1 MNNKNGNGRSLPL
14 LIIAA
19 LGVVFG
25 DIGTSPL
32 YALKLSVEAT
42 QGSGAGITSSV
53 LGVLSLITWALI
65 IVVSIKYIL
74 IIMRADNHG
83 EGGVFA
89 LTALLLRKIEKKS
102 KTSKTRWFVIILGTL
117 GAALFFGDSLI
128 TPAISV
134 LSAVEGLKV
143 VSPQL
148 GKYVIYISLALVSI
162 LFAIEKFGTSKI
174 GAFFG
179 PIMLVWFATIGY
191 LGLLEIIDKPSIL
204 KALNPIYGL
213 NFLLNHQG
221 VSIAILGT
229 IVLAITGGEA
239 LYSDMGHFGRSPI
252 KFSWFLIVFPALL
265 LNYFGQ
271 GALLIADPKAI
282 DNPFYRLAPDWA
294 LIPFIIL
301 ASTATII
308 ASQAVISGVFSIT
321 SQAVQLGYIPRLR
334 IKHTSNKEH
343 GEVYLSKIN
352 LFLFLGVVLLILGF
366 KSSENLSHAYGISV
380 TGAMLVDT
388 ILATF
393 LLITV
398 RKWNKLIF
406 VPVFLVLLIIDVVF
420 LSSNLVKVL
429 DGGWLPIVIAAGL
442 LTVMLSWIIGRDRML
457 AARWQGSVKISQFI
471 SQLKRN
477 KIKVKRVSGTAI
489 FFVPNLSVVP
499 MAMLH
504 NLKHNKVLHK
514 RIVCMHLSFE
524 NFPKLRNDE
533 RLIVK
538 HLGSNFYTI
547 VVRYGFQEEP
557 NIPRVLALLR
567 ANEFKFNMEETS
579 FFVGKVKVIAKD
591 PSIVTRLFIFM
602 HRIMMGATEYYK
614 IPKER
619 TVELGGVIEI

>member
-1 MNNKNGNGRSLPL
+1 MNNKNGNGKSLPL
-14 LIIAA
+14 LIISA

-42 QGSGAGITSSV
+42 KGSGAGLTASV
-53 LGVLSLITWALI
+53 LGVLSLITWAII
-65 IVVSIKYIL
+65 IVVSIKYVL

-89 LTALLLRKIEKKS
+89 LTALLLRKIKKDS
-102 KTSKTRWFVIILGTL
+102 KLRFVIIILGTI

-143 VSPQL
+143 VSPAL
-148 GKYVIYISLALVSI
+148 GKYVIYLSLILVSI
-162 LFAIEKFGTSKI
+162 LFAVEKFGTGKI
-174 GAFFG
+174 GAIFG
-179 PIMLVWFATIGY
+179 PIMLIWFFIIGY

-204 KALNPIYGL
+204 KALNPIYGI
-213 NFLLNHQG
+213 NFLINYSG
-221 VSIAILGT
+221 VSIAILGA
-229 IVLAITGGEA
+229 IVLAVTGGEA
-239 LYSDMGHFGRSPI
+239 LYSDMGHFERRPI

-271 GALLIADPKAI
+271 GALLIADPKTI
-282 DNPFYRLAPDWA
+282 DNPFYRLAPEWA
-294 LIPFIIL
+294 LIPLIIL
-301 ASTATII
+301 ASCATII

-334 IKHTSNKEH
+334 IKHTSKEEF

-352 LFLFLGVVLLILGF
+352 LFLFAGVVLLILGF
-366 KSSENLSHAYGISV
+366 KSSENLAHAYGISV

-388 ILATF
+388 ILASY
-393 LLITV
+393 LLITI

-406 VPVFLVLLIIDVVF
+406 IPVFLGLFIIDVVF
-420 LSSNLVKVL
+420 LSSNLIKFFE
-429 DGGWLPIVIAAGL
+429 GGWLPIVIAAGL
-442 LTVMLSWIIGRDRML
+442 LTIMLSWIVGRDRML
-457 AARWQGSVKISQFI
+457 TARWQGSIKLNNFI
-471 SQLKRN
+471 SQIRKKN
-477 KIKVKRVSGTAI
+477 IKRVIGTAV
-489 FFVPNLSVVP
+489 FFVPNLKVAP
-499 MAMLH
+499 MALLH
-504 NLKHNKVLHK
+504 NLKHNKILHK
-514 RIVCMHLSFE
+514 RVVCMHLKFE
-524 NFPKLRNDE
+524 NFPKLKNDE

-557 NIPRVLALLR
+557 NIPRVLALLK
-567 ANEFKFNMEETS
+567 ANEFKFDMEETS

-591 PSIVTRLFIFM
+591 PTIPTRLFIFM

>member
-1 MNNKNGNGRSLPL
+1 
-14 LIIAA
+14 
-19 LGVVFG
+19 FG

-42 QGSGAGITSSV
+42 EGSGAGLTSSV

-89 LTALLLRKIEKKS
+89 LTALLLRKLDKKS
-102 KTSKTRWFVIILGTL
+102 KNSKLRWFVIILGTL

-162 LFAIEKFGTSKI
+162 LFAIEKFGTGKI
-174 GAFFG
+174 GTFFG
-179 PIMLVWFATIGY
+179 PIMLLWFVTIGY
-191 LGLLEIIDKPSIL
+191 FGLLEIIDKPSIL
-204 KALNPIYGL
+204 RALNPMYGL
-213 NFLLNHQG
+213 NFLFKHQG
-221 VSIAILGT
+221 VSIAILGA

-271 GALLIADPKAI
+271 GALLISEPKAI

-294 LIPFIIL
+294 LIPLIIL

-334 IKHTSNKEH
+334 VKHTSDKEY

-352 LFLFLGVVLLILGF
+352 LFLFLGVALLIIGF

-388 ILATF
+388 ILATY

-406 VPVFLVLLIIDVVF
+406 IPVFLGLLIIDFVF
-420 LSSNLVKVL
+420 LSSNLVKIF
-429 DGGWLPIVIAAGL
+429 DGGWFPIVIASGL
-442 LTVMLSWIIGRDRML
+442 LVIMLSWIIGRERML
-457 AARWQGSVKISQFI
+457 AARWNGSIKINQFI

-477 KIKVKRVSGTAI
+477 RIKRVPGTAI
-489 FFVPNLSVVP
+489 FFVPNLKVVP

-504 NLKHNKVLHK
+504 NLKHNKILHK
-514 RIVCMHLSFE
+514 RIVCMHLKFE

-547 VVRYGFQEEP
+547 IVRYGFQEEP

-567 ANEFKFNMEETS
+567 ASEFKFNMEETS

-591 PSIVTRLFIFM
+591 PSIITRLFIFM

>member
-1 MNNKNGNGRSLPL
+1 MNNKNGNGKSLPL
-14 LIIAA
+14 LIISA

-42 QGSGAGITSSV
+42 KGSGAGLTASV
-53 LGVLSLITWALI
+53 LGVLSLITWAII
-65 IVVSIKYIL
+65 IVVSMKYVL

-89 LTALLLRKIEKKS
+89 LTALLLRKIKKDS
-102 KTSKTRWFVIILGTL
+102 KLRFVIIILGTI

-143 VSPQL
+143 VSPTL
-148 GKYVIYISLALVSI
+148 GKYVIYISLILVSI
-162 LFAIEKFGTSKI
+162 LFAVEKFGTGKI
-174 GAFFG
+174 GAIFG
-179 PIMLVWFATIGY
+179 PIMLIWFVIIGY

-204 KALNPIYGL
+204 KALNPIYGI
-213 NFLLNHQG
+213 NFLINYSG
-221 VSIAILGT
+221 VSIAILGA

-239 LYSDMGHFGRSPI
+239 LYSDMGHFGRRPI
-252 KFSWFLIVFPALL
+252 KFSWFFIVFPALL

-271 GALLIADPKAI
+271 GALLIADPKTI
-282 DNPFYRLAPDWA
+282 DNPFYRLAPEWA
-294 LIPFIIL
+294 LIPLIIL
-301 ASTATII
+301 ASCATII

-334 IKHTSNKEH
+334 IKHTSTQEF

-352 LFLFLGVVLLILGF
+352 LFLFAGVVLLILGF
-366 KSSENLSHAYGISV
+366 KNSENLAHAYGISV

-388 ILATF
+388 ILASY
-393 LLITV
+393 LLITI

-406 VPVFLVLLIIDVVF
+406 IPVFLVLLIIDVVF
-420 LSSNLVKVL
+420 LSSNLIKFFE
-429 DGGWLPIVIAAGL
+429 GGWLPIVIAAGL
-442 LTVMLSWIIGRDRML
+442 LTIMLSWIVGRDRML
-457 AARWQGSVKISQFI
+457 AARWQGSIKLNNFI
-471 SQLKRN
+471 SQIRKKN
-477 KIKVKRVSGTAI
+477 IKRVIGTAV
-489 FFVPNLSVVP
+489 FFVPNLKVAP
-499 MAMLH
+499 MALLH
-504 NLKHNKVLHK
+504 NLKHNKILHK
-514 RIVCMHLSFE
+514 RVVCMHLKFE
-524 NFPKLRNDE
+524 NFPKLKNDE

-557 NIPRVLALLR
+557 NIPRVLALLK
-567 ANEFKFNMEETS
+567 ANEFKFDMEETS

-591 PSIVTRLFIFM
+591 PTIPTRLFIFM

>member
-1 MNNKNGNGRSLPL
+1 MNNKNGNGKSLPL
-14 LIIAA
+14 LIISA

-42 QGSGAGITSSV
+42 KVSGAGLTASV
-53 LGVLSLITWALI
+53 LGVLSLITWAII
-65 IVVSIKYIL
+65 IVVSIKYVL

-89 LTALLLRKIEKKS
+89 LTALLLRKIKKDS
-102 KTSKTRWFVIILGTL
+102 KLRFVIIILGTI

-143 VSPQL
+143 VSPAL
-148 GKYVIYISLALVSI
+148 GKYVIYISLILVSI
-162 LFAIEKFGTSKI
+162 LFAVEKFGTGKI
-174 GAFFG
+174 GAIFG
-179 PIMLVWFATIGY
+179 PIMLIWFFIIGY

-204 KALNPIYGL
+204 KALNPIYGI
-213 NFLLNHQG
+213 NFLINYSG
-221 VSIAILGT
+221 VSIAILGA

-239 LYSDMGHFGRSPI
+239 LYSDMGHFGRRPI

-271 GALLIADPKAI
+271 GALLIADPKTI
-282 DNPFYRLAPDWA
+282 DNPFYRLAPEWA
-294 LIPFIIL
+294 LIPLIIL
-301 ASTATII
+301 ASCATII

-334 IKHTSNKEH
+334 IKHTSKEEF

-352 LFLFLGVVLLILGF
+352 LFLFAGVVLLILGF
-366 KSSENLSHAYGISV
+366 KNSESLAHAYGISV

-388 ILATF
+388 ILASY
-393 LLITV
+393 LLITI

-406 VPVFLVLLIIDVVF
+406 IPVFLVLLIIDVVF
-420 LSSNLVKVL
+420 LSSNLIKFFE
-429 DGGWLPIVIAAGL
+429 GGWLPIVIAAGL
-442 LTVMLSWIIGRDRML
+442 LTIMLSWIVGRDRML
-457 AARWQGSVKISQFI
+457 AARWQGSIKLNNFI
-471 SQLKRN
+471 SQIRKKN
-477 KIKVKRVSGTAI
+477 ITRVIGTAV
-489 FFVPNLSVVP
+489 FFVPNLKVAP
-499 MAMLH
+499 MALLH
-504 NLKHNKVLHK
+504 NLKHNKILHK
-514 RIVCMHLSFE
+514 RVVCMHLKFE

-557 NIPRVLALLR
+557 NIPRVLALLK
-567 ANEFKFNMEETS
+567 ANEFKFDMGETS

-591 PSIVTRLFIFM
+591 PTIPTRLFIFM

>member
-1 MNNKNGNGRSLPL
+1 MNNKNGNGKSLPL
-14 LIIAA
+14 LIISA

-42 QGSGAGITSSV
+42 KGSGAGLTSSV
-53 LGVLSLITWALI
+53 LGVLSLITWAII
-65 IVVSIKYIL
+65 IVVSIKYVL

-89 LTALLLRKIEKKS
+89 LTALLLRKIKKDS
-102 KTSKTRWFVIILGTL
+102 KLRFIIIILGTI

-143 VSPQL
+143 VSPAL
-148 GKYVIYISLALVSI
+148 GKYVIYISLILVSI
-162 LFAIEKFGTSKI
+162 LFAVEKFGTGKI
-174 GAFFG
+174 GTIFG
-179 PIMLVWFATIGY
+179 PIMLIWFATIGY

-204 KALNPIYGL
+204 KALDPIYGI
-213 NFLLNHQG
+213 NFLINYSG
-221 VSIAILGT
+221 VSIAILGA

-239 LYSDMGHFGRSPI
+239 LYSDMGHFGRTPI

-271 GALLIADPKAI
+271 GALLIADPKTI
-282 DNPFYRLAPDWA
+282 DNPFYRLAPEWA
-294 LIPFIIL
+294 LIPLIIL

-334 IKHTSNKEH
+334 IKHTSTQEF

-352 LFLFLGVVLLILGF
+352 LFLFAGVALLILGF
-366 KSSENLSHAYGISV
+366 KNSENLAHAYGISV

-388 ILATF
+388 ILAF
-393 LLITV
+393 YLLITI

-406 VPVFLVLLIIDVVF
+406 IPIFLVLLIIDVVF
-420 LSSNLVKVL
+420 LSSNLIKFFE
-429 DGGWLPIVIAAGL
+429 GGWLPIVIAAGL
-442 LTVMLSWIIGRDRML
+442 LTIMLSWIVGRDRML
-457 AARWQGSVKISQFI
+457 AARWQGSVKLNNFI
-471 SQLKRN
+471 SQIRRKN
-477 KIKVKRVSGTAI
+477 IKRVIGTAI
-489 FFVPNLSVVP
+489 FFVPNLKVAP
-499 MAMLH
+499 MALLH
-504 NLKHNKVLHK
+504 NLKHNKILHK
-514 RIVCMHLSFE
+514 RVVCMHLKFE

-547 VVRYGFQEEP
+547 IVRYGFQEEP
-557 NIPRVLALLR
+557 NIPRVLALLK
-567 ANEFKFNMEETS
+567 ANEFKFDMEETS

-591 PSIVTRLFIFM
+591 PTIPTRLFIFM
-602 HRIMMGATEYYK
+602 HRVMMGATEYYK

>member
-14 LIIAA
+14 LVIAA

-42 QGSGAGITSSV
+42 QGSGAGITTSV

-174 GAFFG
+174 GSFFG

-191 LGLLEIIDKPSIL
+191 FGLLEIIDKPSIL
-204 KALNPIYGL
+204 KALNPMYGL

-221 VSIAILGT
+221 VSVAILGA

-294 LIPFIIL
+294 LIPLIIL

-334 IKHTSNKEH
+334 VKHTSDKEF

-366 KSSENLSHAYGISV
+366 KNSENLSHAYGISV

-388 ILATF
+388 ILATY

-406 VPVFLVLLIIDVVF
+406 IPVFLVLLIIDVVF
-420 LSSNLVKVL
+420 LSSNLVKFF
-429 DGGWLPIVIAAGL
+429 DGGWLPIVIAGGL
-442 LTVMLSWIIGRDRML
+442 LTIMLSWITGRDRML
-457 AARWQGSVKISQFI
+457 AARWQGSIKLNKFL
-471 SQLKRN
+471 SQLKRK
-477 KIKVKRVSGTAI
+477 KIKRVSGTAI
-489 FFVPNLSVVP
+489 FFVPNLAVVP

-504 NLKHNKVLHK
+504 NLKHNKILHK
-514 RIVCMHLSFE
+514 RIVCMHLRFE

-533 RLIVK
+533 RLVIK
-538 HLGSNFYTI
+538 HLGSDFYTI

-614 IPKER
+614 IPKDR

>member
-1 MNNKNGNGRSLPL
+1 
-14 LIIAA
+14 
-19 LGVVFG
+19 
-25 DIGTSPL
+25 
-32 YALKLSVEAT
+32 
-42 QGSGAGITSSV
+42 V

-174 GAFFG
+174 GSFFG

-191 LGLLEIIDKPSIL
+191 FGLLEIIDKPSIL
-204 KALNPIYGL
+204 KALNPMYGL

-221 VSIAILGT
+221 VSVAILGA

-294 LIPFIIL
+294 LIPLIIL

-334 IKHTSNKEH
+334 VKHTSDKEF

-366 KSSENLSHAYGISV
+366 KNSENLSHAYGISV

-388 ILATF
+388 ILATY

-406 VPVFLVLLIIDVVF
+406 IPVFLVLLIIDVVF
-420 LSSNLVKVL
+420 LSSNLVKFF

-442 LTVMLSWIIGRDRML
+442 LVIMLSWITGRDRML
-457 AARWQGSVKISQFI
+457 AARWQGSIKLNKFL
-471 SQLKRN
+471 SQLKRK
-477 KIKVKRVSGTAI
+477 KIKRVSGTAI
-489 FFVPNLSVVP
+489 FFVPNLAVVP

-504 NLKHNKVLHK
+504 NLKHNKILHK
-514 RIVCMHLSFE
+514 RIVCMHLRFE

-533 RLIVK
+533 RLVIK
-538 HLGSNFYTI
+538 HLGSDFYTI

-614 IPKER
+614 IPKDR

>member
-1 MNNKNGNGRSLPL
+1 MNNKNGNGKSLPL
-14 LIIAA
+14 LIISA

-42 QGSGAGITSSV
+42 KGSGAGLTASV
-53 LGVLSLITWALI
+53 LGVLSLITWAII
-65 IVVSIKYIL
+65 IVVSIKYVL

-89 LTALLLRKIEKKS
+89 LTALLLRKIKKDS
-102 KTSKTRWFVIILGTL
+102 KLRFVIIILGTI

-143 VSPQL
+143 VSPAL
-148 GKYVIYISLALVSI
+148 GKYVIYISLILVSI
-162 LFAIEKFGTSKI
+162 LFAVEKFGTGKI
-174 GAFFG
+174 GAIFG
-179 PIMLVWFATIGY
+179 PIMLIWFVIIGY

-204 KALNPIYGL
+204 KALNPIYGI
-213 NFLLNHQG
+213 NFLINYSG
-221 VSIAILGT
+221 VSIAILGA

-239 LYSDMGHFGRSPI
+239 LYSDMGHFGRRPI

-271 GALLIADPKAI
+271 GALLIADPKTI
-282 DNPFYRLAPDWA
+282 DNPFYRLAPEWA
-294 LIPFIIL
+294 LIPLIIL
-301 ASTATII
+301 ASCATII

-334 IKHTSNKEH
+334 IKHTSKEEF

-352 LFLFLGVVLLILGF
+352 LFLFAGVVLLILGF
-366 KSSENLSHAYGISV
+366 KNSESLAHAYGISV

-388 ILATF
+388 ILASY
-393 LLITV
+393 LLITI

-406 VPVFLVLLIIDVVF
+406 IPVFLVLLIIDVVF
-420 LSSNLVKVL
+420 LSSNLIKFFE
-429 DGGWLPIVIAAGL
+429 GGWLPIVIAAGL
-442 LTVMLSWIIGRDRML
+442 LTIMLSWIVGRDRML
-457 AARWQGSVKISQFI
+457 AARWQGSIKLNNFI
-471 SQLKRN
+471 SQIRKKN
-477 KIKVKRVSGTAI
+477 IKRVIGTAV
-489 FFVPNLSVVP
+489 FFVPNLKVAP
-499 MAMLH
+499 MALLH
-504 NLKHNKVLHK
+504 NLKHNKILHK
-514 RIVCMHLSFE
+514 RVVCMHLKFE
-524 NFPKLRNDE
+524 NFPKLKNDE

-557 NIPRVLALLR
+557 NIPRVLALLK
-567 ANEFKFNMEETS
+567 ANEFKFDMEETS

-591 PSIVTRLFIFM
+591 PTIPTRLFIFM

>member
-1 MNNKNGNGRSLPL
+1 MNNKNGNGKSLPL
-14 LIIAA
+14 LIISA

-42 QGSGAGITSSV
+42 KGSGAGLTASV
-53 LGVLSLITWALI
+53 LGVLSLITWAII
-65 IVVSIKYIL
+65 IVVSIKYVL

-89 LTALLLRKIEKKS
+89 LTALLLRKIKKDS
-102 KTSKTRWFVIILGTL
+102 KLRFVIIILGTI

-143 VSPQL
+143 VSPAL
-148 GKYVIYISLALVSI
+148 GKYVIYLSLILVSI
-162 LFAIEKFGTSKI
+162 LFAVEKFGTGKI
-174 GAFFG
+174 GAIFG
-179 PIMLVWFATIGY
+179 PIMLIWFFIIGY

-204 KALNPIYGL
+204 KALNPIYGI
-213 NFLLNHQG
+213 NFLINYSG
-221 VSIAILGT
+221 VSIAILGA

-239 LYSDMGHFGRSPI
+239 LYSDMGHFERRPI

-271 GALLIADPKAI
+271 GALLIADPKTI
-282 DNPFYRLAPDWA
+282 DNPFYRLAPEWA
-294 LIPFIIL
+294 LIPLIIL
-301 ASTATII
+301 ASCATII

-334 IKHTSNKEH
+334 IKHTSKEEF

-352 LFLFLGVVLLILGF
+352 LFLFAGVVLLILGF
-366 KSSENLSHAYGISV
+366 KSSENLAHAYGISV

-388 ILATF
+388 ILASY
-393 LLITV
+393 LLITI

-406 VPVFLVLLIIDVVF
+406 IPVFLGLFIIDVVF
-420 LSSNLVKVL
+420 LSSNLIKFFE
-429 DGGWLPIVIAAGL
+429 GGWLPIVIAAGL
-442 LTVMLSWIIGRDRML
+442 LTIMLSWIVGRDRML
-457 AARWQGSVKISQFI
+457 AARWQGSIKLNNFI
-471 SQLKRN
+471 SQIRKKN
-477 KIKVKRVSGTAI
+477 IKRVIGTAV
-489 FFVPNLSVVP
+489 FFVPNLKVAP
-499 MAMLH
+499 MALLH
-504 NLKHNKVLHK
+504 NLKHNKILHK
-514 RIVCMHLSFE
+514 RVVCMHLKFE
-524 NFPKLRNDE
+524 NFPKLKNDE

-557 NIPRVLALLR
+557 NIPRVLALLK
-567 ANEFKFNMEETS
+567 ANEFKFDMEETS

-591 PSIVTRLFIFM
+591 PTIPTRLFIFM

>member
-1 MNNKNGNGRSLPL
+1 MNNKNGNGKSLPL
-14 LIIAA
+14 LIISA

-42 QGSGAGITSSV
+42 KGSGADLTASV
-53 LGVLSLITWALI
+53 LGVLSLITWAII
-65 IVVSIKYIL
+65 IVVSIKYVL

-89 LTALLLRKIEKKS
+89 LTALLLRKIKKDS
-102 KTSKTRWFVIILGTL
+102 KLRFVIIILGTI

-143 VSPQL
+143 VSPAL
-148 GKYVIYISLALVSI
+148 GKYVIYISLILVSI
-162 LFAIEKFGTSKI
+162 LFAVEKFGTGKI
-174 GAFFG
+174 GAIFG
-179 PIMLVWFATIGY
+179 PIMLIWFVIIGY

-204 KALNPIYGL
+204 KALNPIYGI
-213 NFLLNHQG
+213 NFLINYSG
-221 VSIAILGT
+221 VSIAILGA

-239 LYSDMGHFGRSPI
+239 LYSDMGHFGRRPI
-252 KFSWFLIVFPALL
+252 KFSWFLIVLPALL

-271 GALLIADPKAI
+271 GALLIADPKTI
-282 DNPFYRLAPDWA
+282 DNPFYRLAPEWA
-294 LIPFIIL
+294 LIPLIIL
-301 ASTATII
+301 ASCATII

-334 IKHTSNKEH
+334 IKHTSKEEF

-352 LFLFLGVVLLILGF
+352 LFLFAGVVLLILGF
-366 KSSENLSHAYGISV
+366 KNSESLAHAYGISV

-388 ILATF
+388 ILASY
-393 LLITV
+393 LLITI

-406 VPVFLVLLIIDVVF
+406 IPVFLVLLIIDVVF
-420 LSSNLVKVL
+420 LSSNLIKFFE
-429 DGGWLPIVIAAGL
+429 GGWFPIVIAVGL
-442 LTVMLSWIIGRDRML
+442 LTIMLSWIVGRDRML
-457 AARWQGSVKISQFI
+457 AARWQGSIKLNNFI
-471 SQLKRN
+471 SQIRKKN
-477 KIKVKRVSGTAI
+477 IKRVIGTAV
-489 FFVPNLSVVP
+489 FFVPNLKVAP
-499 MAMLH
+499 MALLH
-504 NLKHNKVLHK
+504 NLKHNKILHK
-514 RIVCMHLSFE
+514 RVVCMHLKFE
-524 NFPKLRNDE
+524 NFPKLKNDE

-557 NIPRVLALLR
+557 NIPRVLALLK
-567 ANEFKFNMEETS
+567 ANEFKFDMEETS

-591 PSIVTRLFIFM
+591 PTIPTRLFIFM

-619 TVELGGVIEI
+619 TVELGGIIEI

>member
-42 QGSGAGITSSV
+42 QGSGASITSSV

-143 VSPQL
+143 VSPEL
-148 GKYVIYISLALVSI
+148 SKYVIYISIALVSI
-162 LFAIEKFGTSKI
+162 LFAIEKFGTTKI
-174 GAFFG
+174 GTFFG

-204 KALNPIYGL
+204 RALDPAYGV
-213 NFLLNHQG
+213 NFLLNHKG
-221 VSIAILGT
+221 VSVAILGT

-321 SQAVQLGYIPRLR
+321 SQVNFR
-334 IKHTSNKEH
+334 I
-343 GEVYLSKIN
+343 
-352 LFLFLGVVLLILGF
+352 
-366 KSSENLSHAYGISV
+366 
-380 TGAMLVDT
+380 
-388 ILATF
+388 
-393 LLITV
+393 
-398 RKWNKLIF
+398 
-406 VPVFLVLLIIDVVF
+406 
-420 LSSNLVKVL
+420 
-429 DGGWLPIVIAAGL
+429 
-442 LTVMLSWIIGRDRML
+442 
-457 AARWQGSVKISQFI
+457 
-471 SQLKRN
+471 
-477 KIKVKRVSGTAI
+477 
-489 FFVPNLSVVP
+489 
-499 MAMLH
+499 
-504 NLKHNKVLHK
+504 
-514 RIVCMHLSFE
+514 
-524 NFPKLRNDE
+524 
-533 RLIVK
+533 
-538 HLGSNFYTI
+538 
-547 VVRYGFQEEP
+547 
-557 NIPRVLALLR
+557 
-567 ANEFKFNMEETS
+567 
-579 FFVGKVKVIAKD
+579 
-591 PSIVTRLFIFM
+591 
-602 HRIMMGATEYYK
+602 
-614 IPKER
+614 
-619 TVELGGVIEI
+619 

>member
-42 QGSGAGITSSV
+42 ESSGAGLTSSV

-89 LTALLLRKIEKKS
+89 LTALLLRKLDKKS
-102 KTSKTRWFVIILGTL
+102 KNSKLRWFVIILGTL

-162 LFAIEKFGTSKI
+162 LFAIEKFGTGKI
-174 GAFFG
+174 GTFFG
-179 PIMLVWFATIGY
+179 PIMLLWFLTIGY
-191 LGLLEIIDKPSIL
+191 FGLLEIIDKPSIL
-204 KALNPIYGL
+204 RALNPMYGL
-213 NFLLNHQG
+213 NFLLKHQG
-221 VSIAILGT
+221 VSIAILGA

-271 GALLIADPKAI
+271 GALLISEPKAI

-294 LIPFIIL
+294 LIPLIIL

-334 IKHTSNKEH
+334 VKHTSDKEY

-352 LFLFLGVVLLILGF
+352 LFLFLGVALLIIGF

-388 ILATF
+388 ILATY

-406 VPVFLVLLIIDVVF
+406 IPVFLGLLIIDFVF
-420 LSSNLVKVL
+420 LSSNLVKIF
-429 DGGWLPIVIAAGL
+429 DGGWFPIIIASGL
-442 LTVMLSWIIGRDRML
+442 LVIMLSWIIGRDRML
-457 AARWQGSVKISQFI
+457 AARWHGSIKINQFI

-477 KIKVKRVSGTAI
+477 RIKRVPGTAI
-489 FFVPNLSVVP
+489 FFVPNLKVVP

-504 NLKHNKVLHK
+504 NLKHNKILHK
-514 RIVCMHLSFE
+514 RIVCMHLKFE

-547 VVRYGFQEEP
+547 IVRYGFQEEP

-567 ANEFKFNMEETS
+567 ASEFKFNMEETS

-591 PSIVTRLFIFM
+591 PSIITRLFIFM

>member
-42 QGSGAGITSSV
+42 EGSGAGLTSSV

-89 LTALLLRKIEKKS
+89 LTALLLRKLDKKS
-102 KTSKTRWFVIILGTL
+102 KNSKLRWFVIILGTL

-162 LFAIEKFGTSKI
+162 LFAIEKFGTGKI
-174 GAFFG
+174 GTFFG
-179 PIMLVWFATIGY
+179 PIMLLWFLTIGY
-191 LGLLEIIDKPSIL
+191 FGLLEIIDKPSIL
-204 KALNPIYGL
+204 RALNPMYGL
-213 NFLLNHQG
+213 NFLFKHQG
-221 VSIAILGT
+221 VSIAILGA

-271 GALLIADPKAI
+271 GALLISEPKAI

-294 LIPFIIL
+294 LIPLIIL

-334 IKHTSNKEH
+334 VKHTSDKEY

-352 LFLFLGVVLLILGF
+352 LFLFLGVALLIIGF

-388 ILATF
+388 ILATY

-406 VPVFLVLLIIDVVF
+406 IPVFLGLLIIDFVF
-420 LSSNLVKVL
+420 LSSNLVKIF
-429 DGGWLPIVIAAGL
+429 DGGWFPIVIASGL
-442 LTVMLSWIIGRDRML
+442 LVIMLSWIIGRERML
-457 AARWQGSVKISQFI
+457 AARWNGSIKINQFI

-477 KIKVKRVSGTAI
+477 RIKRVPGTAI
-489 FFVPNLSVVP
+489 FFVPNLKVVP

-504 NLKHNKVLHK
+504 NLKHNKILHK
-514 RIVCMHLSFE
+514 RIVCMHLKFE

-547 VVRYGFQEEP
+547 IVRYGFQEEP

-567 ANEFKFNMEETS
+567 ASEFKFNMEETS

-591 PSIVTRLFIFM
+591 PSIITRLFIFM

>member
-1 MNNKNGNGRSLPL
+1 MNNKNGNGKSLPL
-14 LIIAA
+14 LIISA

-42 QGSGAGITSSV
+42 KGSGAGLTSSV
-53 LGVLSLITWALI
+53 LGVLSLITWAII
-65 IVVSIKYIL
+65 IVVSIKYVL

-89 LTALLLRKIEKKS
+89 LTALLLRKIKKDS
-102 KTSKTRWFVIILGTL
+102 KLRFIIIILGTI

-143 VSPQL
+143 VSPAL
-148 GKYVIYISLALVSI
+148 GKYVIYISLILVSI
-162 LFAIEKFGTSKI
+162 LFAVEKFGTGKI
-174 GAFFG
+174 GAIFG
-179 PIMLVWFATIGY
+179 PIMLIWFATIGY

-204 KALNPIYGL
+204 KALDPIYGI
-213 NFLLNHQG
+213 NFLINYSG
-221 VSIAILGT
+221 VSIAILGA

-239 LYSDMGHFGRSPI
+239 LYSDMGHFGRTPI

-271 GALLIADPKAI
+271 GALLIADPKTI
-282 DNPFYRLAPDWA
+282 DNPFYRLAPEWA
-294 LIPFIIL
+294 LIPLIIL

-334 IKHTSNKEH
+334 IKHTSTQEF

-352 LFLFLGVVLLILGF
+352 LFLFAGVALLIIGF
-366 KSSENLSHAYGISV
+366 KNSENLAHAYGISV

-388 ILATF
+388 ILAF
-393 LLITV
+393 YLLITI

-406 VPVFLVLLIIDVVF
+406 IPIFLVLLIIDVVF
-420 LSSNLVKVL
+420 LSSNLIKFFE
-429 DGGWLPIVIAAGL
+429 GGWLPIVIAAGL
-442 LTVMLSWIIGRDRML
+442 LTIMLSWIVGRDRML
-457 AARWQGSVKISQFI
+457 AARWQGSVKLNNFI
-471 SQLKRN
+471 SQIRRKN
-477 KIKVKRVSGTAI
+477 IKRVIGTAI
-489 FFVPNLSVVP
+489 FFVPNLKVAP
-499 MAMLH
+499 MALIH
-504 NLKHNKVLHK
+504 NLKHNKILHK
-514 RIVCMHLSFE
+514 RVVCMHLKFE

-547 VVRYGFQEEP
+547 IVRYGFQEEP
-557 NIPRVLALLR
+557 NIPRVLALLK
-567 ANEFKFNMEETS
+567 ANEFKFDMEETS

-591 PSIVTRLFIFM
+591 PTIPTRLFIFM

>member
-42 QGSGAGITSSV
+42 EGSGAGLTSSV

-89 LTALLLRKIEKKS
+89 LTALLLRKLDKKS
-102 KTSKTRWFVIILGTL
+102 KNSKLRWFVIILGTL

-162 LFAIEKFGTSKI
+162 LFAIEKFGTGKI
-174 GAFFG
+174 GTFFG
-179 PIMLVWFATIGY
+179 PIMLLWFVTIGY
-191 LGLLEIIDKPSIL
+191 FGLLEIIDKPSIL
-204 KALNPIYGL
+204 RALNPMYGL
-213 NFLLNHQG
+213 NFLFKHQG
-221 VSIAILGT
+221 VSIAILGA

-271 GALLIADPKAI
+271 GALLISEPRAI

-294 LIPFIIL
+294 LIPLIIL

-334 IKHTSNKEH
+334 VKHTSDKEY

-352 LFLFLGVVLLILGF
+352 LFLFLGVALLIIGF

-388 ILATF
+388 ILATY

-406 VPVFLVLLIIDVVF
+406 IPVFLGLLIIDFVF
-420 LSSNLVKVL
+420 LSSNLVKIF
-429 DGGWLPIVIAAGL
+429 DGGWFPIVIASGL
-442 LTVMLSWIIGRDRML
+442 LVIMLSWIIGRERML
-457 AARWQGSVKISQFI
+457 AARWNGSIKINQFI

-477 KIKVKRVSGTAI
+477 RIKRVPGTAI
-489 FFVPNLSVVP
+489 FFVPNLKVVP

-504 NLKHNKVLHK
+504 NLKHNKILHK
-514 RIVCMHLSFE
+514 RIVCMHLKFE

-547 VVRYGFQEEP
+547 IVRYGFQEEP

-567 ANEFKFNMEETS
+567 ASEFKFNMEETS

-591 PSIVTRLFIFM
+591 PSIITRLFIFM

>member
-14 LIIAA
+14 LVIAA

-42 QGSGAGITSSV
+42 QGSGASITTSV

-174 GAFFG
+174 GSFFG
-179 PIMLVWFATIGY
+179 PIMLLWFATIGY
-191 LGLLEIIDKPSIL
+191 FGLLEIIDKPSIL
-204 KALNPIYGL
+204 KALNPMYGL

-221 VSIAILGT
+221 VSVAILGA

-294 LIPFIIL
+294 LIPLIIL

-334 IKHTSNKEH
+334 VKHTSDKEF

-366 KSSENLSHAYGISV
+366 KNSENLSHAYGISV

-388 ILATF
+388 ILATY

-406 VPVFLVLLIIDVVF
+406 IPVFLVLLIIDVVF
-420 LSSNLVKVL
+420 LSSNLVKFF

-442 LTVMLSWIIGRDRML
+442 LVIMLSWITGRDRML
-457 AARWQGSVKISQFI
+457 AARWQGSIKLNKFL
-471 SQLKRN
+471 SQLKRK
-477 KIKVKRVSGTAI
+477 KIKRVSGTAI
-489 FFVPNLSVVP
+489 FFVPNLAVVP

-504 NLKHNKVLHK
+504 NLKHNKILHK
-514 RIVCMHLSFE
+514 RIVCMHLRFE

-533 RLIVK
+533 RLVIK
-538 HLGSNFYTI
+538 HLGSDFYTI

-614 IPKER
+614 IPKDR

>member
-14 LIIAA
+14 LVIAA

-42 QGSGAGITSSV
+42 EGSGAGLTSSV

-89 LTALLLRKIEKKS
+89 LTALLLRKLDKKS
-102 KTSKTRWFVIILGTL
+102 KNSKLRWFVIILGTL

-162 LFAIEKFGTSKI
+162 LFAIEKFGTGKI
-174 GAFFG
+174 GTFFG
-179 PIMLVWFATIGY
+179 PIMLLWFLTIGY
-191 LGLLEIIDKPSIL
+191 FGLLEIIDKPSIL
-204 KALNPIYGL
+204 RALNPMYGL
-213 NFLLNHQG
+213 NFLLKHQG
-221 VSIAILGT
+221 VSIAILGA

-271 GALLIADPKAI
+271 GALLISEPKAI

-294 LIPFIIL
+294 LIPLIIL

-334 IKHTSNKEH
+334 VKHTSDKEY

-352 LFLFLGVVLLILGF
+352 LFLFLGVALLIIGF

-388 ILATF
+388 ILATY

-406 VPVFLVLLIIDVVF
+406 IPVFLGLLIIDFVF
-420 LSSNLVKVL
+420 LSSNLVKIF
-429 DGGWLPIVIAAGL
+429 DGGWFPIVIASGL
-442 LTVMLSWIIGRDRML
+442 LVIMLSWIIGRERML
-457 AARWQGSVKISQFI
+457 AARWNGSIKINQFI

-477 KIKVKRVSGTAI
+477 RIKRVPGTAI
-489 FFVPNLSVVP
+489 FFVPNLKVVP

-504 NLKHNKVLHK
+504 NLKHNKILHK
-514 RIVCMHLSFE
+514 RIVCMHLKFE

-547 VVRYGFQEEP
+547 IVRYGFQEEP

-567 ANEFKFNMEETS
+567 ASEFKFNMEETS

-591 PSIVTRLFIFM
+591 PSIITRLFIFM

>member
-14 LIIAA
+14 LVIAA

-42 QGSGAGITSSV
+42 EGSGAGLTSSV

-89 LTALLLRKIEKKS
+89 LTALLLRKLDKKS
-102 KTSKTRWFVIILGTL
+102 KNSKLRWFVIILGTL

-162 LFAIEKFGTSKI
+162 LFAIEKFGTGKI
-174 GAFFG
+174 GTFFG
-179 PIMLVWFATIGY
+179 PIMLLWFVTIGY
-191 LGLLEIIDKPSIL
+191 FGLLEIIDKPSIL
-204 KALNPIYGL
+204 RALNPMYGL
-213 NFLLNHQG
+213 NFLLKHQG
-221 VSIAILGT
+221 VSIAILGA

-271 GALLIADPKAI
+271 GALLISEPKAI

-294 LIPFIIL
+294 LIPLIIL

-334 IKHTSNKEH
+334 VKHTSDKEY

-352 LFLFLGVVLLILGF
+352 LFLFLGVALLIIGF

-388 ILATF
+388 ILATY

-406 VPVFLVLLIIDVVF
+406 IPVFLGLLIIDFVF
-420 LSSNLVKVL
+420 LSSNLVKIF
-429 DGGWLPIVIAAGL
+429 DGGWFPIVIASGL
-442 LTVMLSWIIGRDRML
+442 LVIMLSWIIGRERML
-457 AARWQGSVKISQFI
+457 AARWNGSIKINQFI

-477 KIKVKRVSGTAI
+477 RIKRVPGTAI
-489 FFVPNLSVVP
+489 FFVPNLKVVP

-504 NLKHNKVLHK
+504 NLKHNKILHK
-514 RIVCMHLSFE
+514 RIVCMHLKFE

-547 VVRYGFQEEP
+547 IVRYGFQEEP

-567 ANEFKFNMEETS
+567 ASEFKFNMEETS

-591 PSIVTRLFIFM
+591 PSIITRLFIFM

>member
-14 LIIAA
+14 LVIAA

-42 QGSGAGITSSV
+42 QGSGASITTSV

-162 LFAIEKFGTSKI
+162 LFAVEKFGTSKI

-191 LGLLEIIDKPSIL
+191 FGLLEIIDKPSIL
-204 KALNPIYGL
+204 RALNPMYGI

-221 VSIAILGT
+221 VSVAILGA

-252 KFSWFLIVFPALL
+252 KFSWFLVVFPSLL

-294 LIPFIIL
+294 LIPLIIL
-301 ASTATII
+301 ASAATII

-334 IKHTSNKEH
+334 VKHTSNKEF

-352 LFLFLGVVLLILGF
+352 LFLFSGVVLLILGF
-366 KSSENLSHAYGISV
+366 KNSENLSHAYGISV

-388 ILATF
+388 ILATY

-406 VPVFLVLLIIDVVF
+406 IPVFLVLLIIDVVF
-420 LSSNLVKVL
+420 LSSNLVKFF
-429 DGGWLPIVIAAGL
+429 DGGWLPIVIAVGL
-442 LTVMLSWIIGRDRML
+442 LTIMLSWITGRDRML
-457 AARWQGSVKISQFI
+457 AARWQGSIKLNKFL
-471 SQLKRN
+471 SQLKRK
-477 KIKVKRVSGTAI
+477 KIKRVSGTAI
-489 FFVPNLSVVP
+489 FFVPNLAVVP

-504 NLKHNKVLHK
+504 NLKHNKILHK
-514 RIVCMHLSFE
+514 RIVCMHLRFE

-533 RLIVK
+533 RLVIK

-591 PSIVTRLFIFM
+591 SSIVTRLFIFM

-614 IPKER
+614 IPKEQ

>member
-1 MNNKNGNGRSLPL
+1 MNNKNGNGKSLPL
-14 LIIAA
+14 LIISA

-42 QGSGAGITSSV
+42 KGSGAGLTASV
-53 LGVLSLITWALI
+53 LGVLSLITWAII
-65 IVVSIKYIL
+65 IVVSIKYVL

-89 LTALLLRKIEKKS
+89 LTALLLRKIKKDS
-102 KTSKTRWFVIILGTL
+102 KLRFVIIILGTI

-143 VSPQL
+143 VSPAL
-148 GKYVIYISLALVSI
+148 GKYVIYISLILVSI
-162 LFAIEKFGTSKI
+162 LFAVEKFGTGKI
-174 GAFFG
+174 GAIFG
-179 PIMLVWFATIGY
+179 PIMLVWFFIIGY
-191 LGLLEIIDKPSIL
+191 LGLLEIIEKPSIL
-204 KALNPIYGL
+204 KALNPIYGI
-213 NFLLNHQG
+213 NFLINYSG
-221 VSIAILGT
+221 VSIAILGA

-239 LYSDMGHFGRSPI
+239 LYSDMGHFGRRPI

-271 GALLIADPKAI
+271 GALLIADPKTI
-282 DNPFYRLAPDWA
+282 DNPFYRLAPEWA
-294 LIPFIIL
+294 LIPLIIL
-301 ASTATII
+301 ASCATII

-334 IKHTSNKEH
+334 IKHTSKEEF

-352 LFLFLGVVLLILGF
+352 LFLFAGVVLLILGF
-366 KSSENLSHAYGISV
+366 KNSESLAHAYGISV

-388 ILATF
+388 ILASY
-393 LLITV
+393 LLITI

-406 VPVFLVLLIIDVVF
+406 IPVFLVLLIIDVIF
-420 LSSNLVKVL
+420 LSSNLIKFFE
-429 DGGWLPIVIAAGL
+429 GGWFPIVIAAGL
-442 LTVMLSWIIGRDRML
+442 LTIMLSWIVGRDRML
-457 AARWQGSVKISQFI
+457 AARWQGSIKLNNFI
-471 SQLKRN
+471 SQIRKKN
-477 KIKVKRVSGTAI
+477 IKRVIGTAV
-489 FFVPNLSVVP
+489 FFVPNLKVAP
-499 MAMLH
+499 MALLQ
-504 NLKHNKVLHK
+504 NLKHNKILHK
-514 RIVCMHLSFE
+514 RVVCMHLKFE
-524 NFPKLRNDE
+524 NFPKLKNDE

-557 NIPRVLALLR
+557 NIPRVLALLK
-567 ANEFKFNMEETS
+567 ANEFKFDMEETS

-591 PSIVTRLFIFM
+591 PTIPTRLFIFM

>member
-42 QGSGAGITSSV
+42 EGSGAGLTSSV

-89 LTALLLRKIEKKS
+89 LTALLLRKLDKKS
-102 KTSKTRWFVIILGTL
+102 KNSKLRWFVIILGTL

-162 LFAIEKFGTSKI
+162 LFAIEKFGTGKI
-174 GAFFG
+174 GTFFG
-179 PIMLVWFATIGY
+179 PIMLLWFVTIGY
-191 LGLLEIIDKPSIL
+191 FGLLEIIDKPSIL
-204 KALNPIYGL
+204 RALNPMYGL
-213 NFLLNHQG
+213 NFLFKHQG
-221 VSIAILGT
+221 VSIAILGA

-271 GALLIADPKAI
+271 GALLISEPKAI

-294 LIPFIIL
+294 LIPLIIL

-334 IKHTSNKEH
+334 VKHTSDKEY

-352 LFLFLGVVLLILGF
+352 LFLFLGVALLIIGF

-388 ILATF
+388 ILATY

-406 VPVFLVLLIIDVVF
+406 IPVFLGLLIIDFVF
-420 LSSNLVKVL
+420 LSSNLVKIF
-429 DGGWLPIVIAAGL
+429 DGGWFPIVIASGL
-442 LTVMLSWIIGRDRML
+442 LVIMLSWIIGRERML
-457 AARWQGSVKISQFI
+457 AARWNGSIKINQFI

-477 KIKVKRVSGTAI
+477 RIKRVPGTAI
-489 FFVPNLSVVP
+489 FFVPNLKVVP

-504 NLKHNKVLHK
+504 NLKHNKILHK
-514 RIVCMHLSFE
+514 RIVCMHLKFE

-547 VVRYGFQEEP
+547 IVRYGFQEEP

-567 ANEFKFNMEETS
+567 ASEFKFNMEETS

-591 PSIVTRLFIFM
+591 PSIITRLFIFM

>member
-42 QGSGAGITSSV
+42 EGSGAGLTSSV

-89 LTALLLRKIEKKS
+89 LTALLLRKLDKKS
-102 KTSKTRWFVIILGTL
+102 KNSKLRWFVIILGTL

-162 LFAIEKFGTSKI
+162 LFAIEKFGTGKI
-174 GAFFG
+174 GTFFG
-179 PIMLVWFATIGY
+179 PIMLLWFVTIGY
-191 LGLLEIIDKPSIL
+191 FGLLEIIDKPSIL
-204 KALNPIYGL
+204 RALNPMYGL
-213 NFLLNHQG
+213 NFLFKHQG
-221 VSIAILGT
+221 VSIAILGA

-265 LNYFGQ
+265 LNYLGQ
-271 GALLIADPKAI
+271 GALLISEPKAI

-294 LIPFIIL
+294 LIPLIIL

-334 IKHTSNKEH
+334 VKHTSDKEY

-352 LFLFLGVVLLILGF
+352 LFLFLGVALLIIGF

-388 ILATF
+388 ILATY

-406 VPVFLVLLIIDVVF
+406 IPVFLGLLIIDFVF
-420 LSSNLVKVL
+420 LSSNLVKIF
-429 DGGWLPIVIAAGL
+429 DGGWFPIVIASGL
-442 LTVMLSWIIGRDRML
+442 LVIMLSWIIGRERML
-457 AARWQGSVKISQFI
+457 AARWNGSIKINQFI

-477 KIKVKRVSGTAI
+477 RIKRVPGTAI
-489 FFVPNLSVVP
+489 FFVPNLKVVP

-504 NLKHNKVLHK
+504 NLKHNKILHK
-514 RIVCMHLSFE
+514 RIVCMHLKFE

-547 VVRYGFQEEP
+547 IVRYGFQEEP

-567 ANEFKFNMEETS
+567 ASEFKFNMEETS

-591 PSIVTRLFIFM
+591 PSIITRLFIFM

>member
-1 MNNKNGNGRSLPL
+1 
-14 LIIAA
+14 

-42 QGSGAGITSSV
+42 EGSGAGLTSSV

-89 LTALLLRKIEKKS
+89 LTALLLRKLDKKS
-102 KTSKTRWFVIILGTL
+102 KNSKLRWFVIILGTL

-162 LFAIEKFGTSKI
+162 LFAIEKFGTGKI
-174 GAFFG
+174 GTFFG
-179 PIMLVWFATIGY
+179 PIMLLWFLTIGY
-191 LGLLEIIDKPSIL
+191 FGLLEIIDKPSIL
-204 KALNPIYGL
+204 RALNPMYGL
-213 NFLLNHQG
+213 NFLFKHQG
-221 VSIAILGT
+221 VSIAILGA

-271 GALLIADPKAI
+271 GALLISEPKAI

-294 LIPFIIL
+294 LIPLIIL

-334 IKHTSNKEH
+334 VKHTSDKEY

-352 LFLFLGVVLLILGF
+352 LFLFLGVALLIIGF

-388 ILATF
+388 ILATY

-406 VPVFLVLLIIDVVF
+406 IPVFLGLLIIDFVF
-420 LSSNLVKVL
+420 LSSNLVKIF
-429 DGGWLPIVIAAGL
+429 DGGWFPIVIASGL
-442 LTVMLSWIIGRDRML
+442 LVIMLSWIIGRERML
-457 AARWQGSVKISQFI
+457 AARWNGSIKINQFI

-477 KIKVKRVSGTAI
+477 RIKRVPGTAI
-489 FFVPNLSVVP
+489 FFVPNLKVVP

-504 NLKHNKVLHK
+504 NLKHNKILHK
-514 RIVCMHLSFE
+514 RIVCMHLKFE

-547 VVRYGFQEEP
+547 IVRYGFQEEP

-567 ANEFKFNMEETS
+567 ASEFKFNMEETS

-591 PSIVTRLFIFM
+591 PSIITRLFIFM

>member
-1 MNNKNGNGRSLPL
+1 M
-14 LIIAA
+14 
-19 LGVVFG
+19 
-25 DIGTSPL
+25 
-32 YALKLSVEAT
+32 
-42 QGSGAGITSSV
+42 
-53 LGVLSLITWALI
+53 
-65 IVVSIKYIL
+65 
-74 IIMRADNHG
+74 
-83 EGGVFA
+83 
-89 LTALLLRKIEKKS
+89 
-102 KTSKTRWFVIILGTL
+102 
-117 GAALFFGDSLI
+117 
-128 TPAISV
+128 
-134 LSAVEGLKV
+134 
-143 VSPQL
+143 
-148 GKYVIYISLALVSI
+148 
-162 LFAIEKFGTSKI
+162 
-174 GAFFG
+174 
-179 PIMLVWFATIGY
+179 
-191 LGLLEIIDKPSIL
+191 
-204 KALNPIYGL
+204 YGL

-221 VSIAILGT
+221 VSVAILGA

-252 KFSWFLIVFPALL
+252 KFSWFLVVFPSLL

-294 LIPFIIL
+294 LIPLIIL

-334 IKHTSNKEH
+334 VKHTSDKEF

-352 LFLFLGVVLLILGF
+352 LFLFSGVVLLILGF
-366 KSSENLSHAYGISV
+366 KNSENLSHAYGISV

-388 ILATF
+388 ILATY

-406 VPVFLVLLIIDVVF
+406 IPVFLVLLIIDVVF
-420 LSSNLVKVL
+420 LSSNLVKFF
-429 DGGWLPIVIAAGL
+429 DGGWLPIVIAGGL
-442 LTVMLSWIIGRDRML
+442 LTIMLSWITGRDRML
-457 AARWQGSVKISQFI
+457 AARWQGSIKLNKFL
-471 SQLKRN
+471 SQLKRK
-477 KIKVKRVSGTAI
+477 KITRVPGTAV
-489 FFVPNLSVVP
+489 FFVPNLAVVP

-504 NLKHNKVLHK
+504 NLKHNKILHK
-514 RIVCMHLSFE
+514 RIVCMHLRFE

-533 RLIVK
+533 RLVIK

-591 PSIVTRLFIFM
+591 SSIVTRLFIFM

-614 IPKER
+614 IPKEQ

>member
-14 LIIAA
+14 LVIAA

-42 QGSGAGITSSV
+42 EGSGAGLTSSV

-89 LTALLLRKIEKKS
+89 LTALLLRKLDKKS
-102 KTSKTRWFVIILGTL
+102 KNSKLRWFVIILGTL

-148 GKYVIYISLALVSI
+148 GKYVIFISLILVSI
-162 LFAIEKFGTSKI
+162 LFAIEKFGTGKI
-174 GAFFG
+174 GTFFG
-179 PIMLVWFATIGY
+179 PIMLLWFVTIGY
-191 LGLLEIIDKPSIL
+191 FGLLEIIDKPSIL
-204 KALNPIYGL
+204 RALNPMYGL
-213 NFLLNHQG
+213 NFLFKHQG
-221 VSIAILGT
+221 VSIAILGA

-271 GALLIADPKAI
+271 GALLISEPKAI

-294 LIPFIIL
+294 LIPLIIL

-334 IKHTSNKEH
+334 VKHTSDKEY

-352 LFLFLGVVLLILGF
+352 LFLFLGVALLIIGF

-388 ILATF
+388 ILATY

-406 VPVFLVLLIIDVVF
+406 IPVFLGLLIIDFVF
-420 LSSNLVKVL
+420 LSSNLVKIF
-429 DGGWLPIVIAAGL
+429 DGGWFPIVIASGL
-442 LTVMLSWIIGRDRML
+442 LVIMLSWIIGRDRML
-457 AARWQGSVKISQFI
+457 AARWHGSIKINQFI

-477 KIKVKRVSGTAI
+477 RIKRVPGTAI
-489 FFVPNLSVVP
+489 FFVPNLKVVP

-504 NLKHNKVLHK
+504 NLKHNKILHK
-514 RIVCMHLSFE
+514 RIVCMHLKFE

-547 VVRYGFQEEP
+547 IVRYGFQEEP

-567 ANEFKFNMEETS
+567 ASEFKFNMEETS

-591 PSIVTRLFIFM
+591 PSIITRLFIFM

>member
-42 QGSGAGITSSV
+42 QGSGASITSSV

-102 KTSKTRWFVIILGTL
+102 KTSKARWFVIVLGTL

-179 PIMLVWFATIGY
+179 PIMLVWFGTIAY

-204 KALNPIYGL
+204 RALNPMYGL

-229 IVLAITGGEA
+229 IVLAITGVRLCIQTWATLE
-239 LYSDMGHFGRSPI
+239 
-252 KFSWFLIVFPALL
+252 
-265 LNYFGQ
+265 
-271 GALLIADPKAI
+271 DP
-282 DNPFYRLAPDWA
+282 L
-294 LIPFIIL
+294 
-301 ASTATII
+301 
-308 ASQAVISGVFSIT
+308 
-321 SQAVQLGYIPRLR
+321 
-334 IKHTSNKEH
+334 
-343 GEVYLSKIN
+343 
-352 LFLFLGVVLLILGF
+352 
-366 KSSENLSHAYGISV
+366 
-380 TGAMLVDT
+380 
-388 ILATF
+388 
-393 LLITV
+393 
-398 RKWNKLIF
+398 
-406 VPVFLVLLIIDVVF
+406 
-420 LSSNLVKVL
+420 
-429 DGGWLPIVIAAGL
+429 
-442 LTVMLSWIIGRDRML
+442 
-457 AARWQGSVKISQFI
+457 
-471 SQLKRN
+471 
-477 KIKVKRVSGTAI
+477 
-489 FFVPNLSVVP
+489 
-499 MAMLH
+499 
-504 NLKHNKVLHK
+504 
-514 RIVCMHLSFE
+514 
-524 NFPKLRNDE
+524 
-533 RLIVK
+533 
-538 HLGSNFYTI
+538 
-547 VVRYGFQEEP
+547 
-557 NIPRVLALLR
+557 
-567 ANEFKFNMEETS
+567 
-579 FFVGKVKVIAKD
+579 
-591 PSIVTRLFIFM
+591 
-602 HRIMMGATEYYK
+602 
-614 IPKER
+614 
-619 TVELGGVIEI
+619 

>member
-14 LIIAA
+14 LVIAA

-42 QGSGAGITSSV
+42 EGSGAGLTSSV

-89 LTALLLRKIEKKS
+89 LTALLLRKLDKKS
-102 KTSKTRWFVIILGTL
+102 KNSKLRWFVIILGTL

-162 LFAIEKFGTSKI
+162 LFAIEKFGTGKI
-174 GAFFG
+174 GTFFG
-179 PIMLVWFATIGY
+179 PIMLLWFVTIGY
-191 LGLLEIIDKPSIL
+191 FGLLEIIDKPSIL
-204 KALNPIYGL
+204 RALNPMYGL
-213 NFLLNHQG
+213 NFLFKHQG
-221 VSIAILGT
+221 VSIAILGA

-271 GALLIADPKAI
+271 GALLISEPKAI

-294 LIPFIIL
+294 LIPLIIL

-334 IKHTSNKEH
+334 VKHTSDKEY

-352 LFLFLGVVLLILGF
+352 LFLFLGVALLIIGF

-388 ILATF
+388 ILATY

-406 VPVFLVLLIIDVVF
+406 IPVFLGLLIIDFVF
-420 LSSNLVKVL
+420 LSSNLVKIF
-429 DGGWLPIVIAAGL
+429 DGGWFPIVIASGL
-442 LTVMLSWIIGRDRML
+442 LVIMLSWIIGRDRML
-457 AARWQGSVKISQFI
+457 AARWHGSIKINQFI

-477 KIKVKRVSGTAI
+477 RIKRVPGTAI
-489 FFVPNLSVVP
+489 FFVPNLKVVP

-504 NLKHNKVLHK
+504 NLKHNKILHK
-514 RIVCMHLSFE
+514 RIVCMHLKFE

-547 VVRYGFQEEP
+547 IVRYGFQEEP

-567 ANEFKFNMEETS
+567 ASEFKFNMEETS

-591 PSIVTRLFIFM
+591 PSIITRLFIFM

>member
-42 QGSGAGITSSV
+42 EGSGAGLTSSV

-89 LTALLLRKIEKKS
+89 LTALLLRKLDKKS
-102 KTSKTRWFVIILGTL
+102 KNSKLRWFVIILGTL

-148 GKYVIYISLALVSI
+148 GKYVIYISLILVSI
-162 LFAIEKFGTSKI
+162 LFAIEKFGTGRI
-174 GAFFG
+174 GSYFG
-179 PIMLVWFATIGY
+179 PIMLVWFVTIGY
-191 LGLLEIIDKPSIL
+191 FGLLEIIDKPSIL
-204 KALNPIYGL
+204 RALNPMYGL
-213 NFLLNHQG
+213 NFLFKHQG
-221 VSIAILGT
+221 VSIAILGA

-271 GALLIADPKAI
+271 GALLISEPKAI

-294 LIPFIIL
+294 LIPLIIL

-334 IKHTSNKEH
+334 VKHTSDKEY

-352 LFLFLGVVLLILGF
+352 LFLFLGVALLIIGF

-388 ILATF
+388 ILATY

-406 VPVFLVLLIIDVVF
+406 IPVFLGLLIIDFVF
-420 LSSNLVKVL
+420 LSSNLVKIF
-429 DGGWLPIVIAAGL
+429 DGGWFPIVIASGL
-442 LTVMLSWIIGRDRML
+442 LVIMLSWIIGRERML
-457 AARWQGSVKISQFI
+457 AARWNGSIKINQFI

-477 KIKVKRVSGTAI
+477 RIKRVPGTAI
-489 FFVPNLSVVP
+489 FFVPNLKVVP

-504 NLKHNKVLHK
+504 NLKHNKILHK
-514 RIVCMHLSFE
+514 RIVCMHLKFE

-547 VVRYGFQEEP
+547 IVRYGFQEEP

-567 ANEFKFNMEETS
+567 ASEFKFNMEETS

-591 PSIVTRLFIFM
+591 PSIITRLFIFM